1 MAAFYLQSNVIRILV
16 HLSVCPSFLP
26 SFLLLLFFSPSFLF
40 LPLFLPFPSFSFVP
54 SVPSM
59 FLPFPSTLRYKKRSH
74 TWLGKCLIAKFDDNI
89 LEQVGLFLLPD
100 RSQMSQEKNVA
111 ICCCLN
117 LQKSLTSLPA
127 RQEEQ
132 GSWLCF
138 YCASVLHRV
147 FIIICG
153 KLILL

>member
-1 MAAFYLQSNVIRILV
+1 MYQSVHPSYLPFFSFFS
-16 HLSVCPSFLP
+16 SVLP
-26 SFLLLLFFSPSFLF
+26 SFSFLCSC
-40 LPLFLPFPSFSFVP
+40 LFLLFSFVP
-54 SVPSM
+54 S
-59 FLPFPSTLRYKKRSH
+59 FLCSFPSTLRYKKRSH